1 MTPTLQFL
9 GMTLVHALS
18 AQQPVAATDSAPPRW
33 IVAHPDRAR
42 DSIRTW
48 MAASVTSP
56 PRAGDALLT
65 RAARLGADYLRVWG
79 DSFPLRDVR
88 RFAGLPAGDRARRV
102 RADSLRKSGNAA
114 LGREGFTAAARDWKA
129 SHALAAA
136 IADTAV
142 MASALGNIGAGFY
155 RESELD
161 SAARY
166 FAEARKLATIAGDRR
181 TELNGLGGLASV
193 SKDRGDYEA
202 AALQY
207 REALFLRRQIGDYRG
222 VAADANNLGL
232 VAAATGNPAEARR
245 RYVEALVTAREHG
258 FDDAAAA
265 ALLNLGTLAS
275 SEGDDRVAEKRYT
288 EALGLYRKLEDPAD
302 EALVLRN
309 LGLLDAGRGNYPAA
323 AAHYQDALRILEQI
337 GPVEVLVGTR
347 VDLSQVF
354 AAMGSLDQADRAL
367 RAADRSAREGGL
379 SSATE
384 GRLQLARGDLA
395 LEFNR
400 LDSARESYENGLALL
415 RDAKD
420 LSGEAAAL
428 AALGGLSLIEEDY
441 AKARSLLTT
450 AAIRQQS
457 GGESRSAALTRL
469 LAARAARAVGDTADA
484 RRQVTEAV
492 DTLRIAGD
500 RVAHAW
506 ALCESGTHHLA
517 MGSLRAAEAAYR
529 TGLARLA
536 RSPAV
541 GVSICLYGGLGQTLQ
556 ARGATREAIAELQRG
571 IAAIETAAM
580 GVAIVGRRS
589 DFLSDKWNLYTD
601 LALAQRSLGED
612 SSAFETSERLR
623 PRQTLRLVADDPA
636 STIAQLPP
644 PRLAALRR
652 RITELLDASAAH
664 ETAVALRGP
673 DEPQGMRGDR
683 RAALARAE
691 AEYSELLDSLEAA
704 GTLDSQPRSAVVPG
718 WREIAARL
726 PADAALV
733 EYLVT
738 DSTAIAFVIASDRLS
753 VVELPVTGSELA
765 TEVDFVRGVLTPKAT
780 SRGGLPWEAPLR
792 RLRGQLVTPL
802 EKAGLLHGK
811 HRLLIVPHRELH
823 YLPFAALLEPSPSGQ
838 FLVQRYE
845 IGTVPSGAVWLR
857 IRARP
862 TRSDRSSLLAL
873 APRQGD
879 LPGARAEVR
888 AIADLYGSD
897 AVVVIGDRATRNLL
911 ATAAPGRSIVH
922 LASRGVLNRHNPRF
936 SYIAL
941 APDDRSD
948 GRLDVD
954 DVARLSIDARLV
966 VLSACQTGLASG
978 RLLDVPPGDDWV
990 GLVQAFQSAGARSV
1004 LATLWPVEDRATAE
1018 LMKRFYVAL
1027 RSGESESGALAAAQR
1042 SAIAA
1047 ASTRAPFYWAGF
1059 VLNGDL

>member
-1 MTPTLQFL
+1 
-9 GMTLVHALS
+9 
-18 AQQPVAATDSAPPRW
+18 
-33 IVAHPDRAR
+33 
-42 DSIRTW
+42 
-48 MAASVTSP
+48 
-56 PRAGDALLT
+56 
-65 RAARLGADYLRVWG
+65 
-79 DSFPLRDVR
+79 
-88 RFAGLPAGDRARRV
+88 
-102 RADSLRKSGNAA
+102 
-114 LGREGFTAAARDWKA
+114 
-129 SHALAAA
+129 
-136 IADTAV
+136 
-142 MASALGNIGAGFY
+142 
-155 RESELD
+155 
-161 SAARY
+161 
-166 FAEARKLATIAGDRR
+166 
-181 TELNGLGGLASV
+181 
-193 SKDRGDYEA
+193 
-202 AALQY
+202 
-207 REALFLRRQIGDYRG
+207 
-222 VAADANNLGL
+222 
-232 VAAATGNPAEARR
+232 
-245 RYVEALVTAREHG
+245 
-258 FDDAAAA
+258 
-265 ALLNLGTLAS
+265 
-275 SEGDDRVAEKRYT
+275 
-288 EALGLYRKLEDPAD
+288 
-302 EALVLRN
+302 
-309 LGLLDAGRGNYPAA
+309 
-323 AAHYQDALRILEQI
+323 
-337 GPVEVLVGTR
+337 
-347 VDLSQVF
+347 
-354 AAMGSLDQADRAL
+354 
-367 RAADRSAREGGL
+367 
-379 SSATE
+379 
-384 GRLQLARGDLA
+384 
-395 LEFNR
+395 
-400 LDSARESYENGLALL
+400 
-415 RDAKD
+415 
-420 LSGEAAAL
+420 
-428 AALGGLSLIEEDY
+428 
-441 AKARSLLTT
+441 
-450 AAIRQQS
+450 
-457 GGESRSAALTRL
+457 
-469 LAARAARAVGDTADA
+469 
-484 RRQVTEAV
+484 
-492 DTLRIAGD
+492 
-500 RVAHAW
+500 
-506 ALCESGTHHLA
+506 
-517 MGSLRAAEAAYR
+517 
-529 TGLARLA
+529 
-536 RSPAV
+536 
-541 GVSICLYGGLGQTLQ
+541 
-556 ARGATREAIAELQRG
+556 
-571 IAAIETAAM
+571 
-580 GVAIVGRRS
+580 
-589 DFLSDKWNLYTD
+589 
-601 LALAQRSLGED
+601 
-612 SSAFETSERLR
+612 
-623 PRQTLRLVADDPA
+623 
-636 STIAQLPP
+636 
-644 PRLAALRR
+644 
-652 RITELLDASAAH
+652 
-664 ETAVALRGP
+664 
-673 DEPQGMRGDR
+673 MRGDR

-802 EKAGLLHGK
+802 EKAGLLQGK

-897 AVVVIGDRATRNLL
+897 ALVVIGDRATRNLL